1 MRCPYCGHGD
11 QRVLDSRP
19 TPDGETIRR
28 RRECPNCTRRFTTI
42 ERAEKP
48 RLFVVKRGGGREEFS
63 RDKVLGSML
72 IAARKRPVSIE
83 RLEVAAATI
92 ERDLLGELVDEVPT
106 AEIGRRVMGELS
118 VIDTVAYV
126 RFASVYQEFD
136 TVSDF
141 AGLVERVQREETA
154 LRFSHLQDALL

>member
-28 RRECPNCTRRFTTI
+28 RRECPACTRRFTTI

-48 RLFVVKRGGGREEFS
+48 RLYVVKRGGGREEFS
-63 RDKVLGSML
+63 REKVLNSMVL
-72 IAARKRPVSIE
+72 AAGKRPVTLE
-83 RLEVAAATI
+83 RLEIAAAAI
-92 ERDLLGELVDEVPT
+92 ERDLFGDLAEEIASVEV
-106 AEIGRRVMGELS
+106 GRRVMNELRG
-118 VIDTVAYV
+118 IDSVAYI
-126 RFASVYQEFD
+126 RFASVYQDFD

-141 AGLVERVQREETA
+141 ISLVDRVQSDETHA
-154 LRFSHLQDALL
+154 RYSHLQDALL